1 MDKNEQASFLK
12 YRISMGIFA
21 PPPTDNMSP
30 SMYVCMY
37 CIFYLGPSVRMI
49 DLHEDKSL
57 HTSNQAQM
65 ALMGTLLPGN
75 REHLLNRLYN
85 QIYWTINLSS
95 LLNIPQAMNK
105 IPSLQYISH

>member
-1 MDKNEQASFLK
+1 
-12 YRISMGIFA
+12 
-21 PPPTDNMSP
+21 
-30 SMYVCMY
+30 
-37 CIFYLGPSVRMI
+37 MI

-65 ALMGTLLPGN
+65 ALRGTLLPGN

-85 QIYWTINLSS
+85 QKYWTINLSS